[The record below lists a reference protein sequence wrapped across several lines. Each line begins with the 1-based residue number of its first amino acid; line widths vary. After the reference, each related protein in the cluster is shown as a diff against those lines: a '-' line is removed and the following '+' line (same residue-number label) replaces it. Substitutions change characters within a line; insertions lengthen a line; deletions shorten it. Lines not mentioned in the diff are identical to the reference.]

1 MCVHFSSPLFSKYL
15 NATAFCH
22 LEPNHIHP
30 CSTSHFWHFWQQ
42 LLLSFSTTGMHC
54 LPATSHAANEYR
66 FRCFTSCTIS
76 KKNSYV
82 MRKCLRNFQYSLA
95 SRCFSSG
102 FISITYH
109 LEKSDRGWTC
119 RVCLASNR
127 GWNRNPR
134 PLLSPTSPCSLA
146 RLKSEPTRL
155 RS

>member
-1 MCVHFSSPLFSKYL
+1 MQRHFV
-15 NATAFCH
+15 
-22 LEPNHIHP
+22 
-30 CSTSHFWHFWQQ
+30 TSNPTIYILVPHRIFGRIGNNFYC
-42 LLLSFSTTGMHC
+42 LSFSTTGMHC

-82 MRKCLRNFQYSLA
+82 IAKGLRNFQYSLA

-119 RVCLASNR
+119 RVRLASNR
-127 GWNRNPR
+127 GWNRDPR
-134 PLLSPTSPCSLA
+134 PLLSPPSPCSLA